1 MNICH
6 IIAIKFSCPASDV
19 ARFFRERKKGGPS
32 TQPQLIHLWQRL
44 RLSLKLSVL
53 WIHVSNWW
61 GGGPSLPQRVIFISQ
76 VAFLILSFKGD
87 SLEETLVYS
96 KLEFSSP
103 VPLVYLFKNGS
114 CQFLSHWAGS
124 QLIQCF
130 AVRNSVVFLAK
141 TKTKAW
147 FSVIWRED
155 SNLLYDET
163 IYVSSSSTR
172 PPLAPLF

>member
-1 MNICH
+1 MCQI
-6 IIAIKFSCPASDV
+6 D
-19 ARFFRERKKGGPS
+19 E
-32 TQPQLIHLWQRL
+32 
-44 RLSLKLSVL
+44 
-53 WIHVSNWW
+53 
-61 GGGPSLPQRVIFISQ
+61 GGPSLPQRVKFISK

-147 FSVIWRED
+147 FSVIWREN

-163 IYVSSSSTR
+163 IYVRKQFFHQATFSTFILTQKVIMDLLYCYR
-172 PPLAPLF
+172 KKIEKGRFTKNSVAYYR